1 MALDGHGHVYAA
13 SRNKMADTGIN
24 TDFLLTGNFSTLPVF
39 NKQTQQFPFMF
50 VPSAGF

>member
-1 MALDGHGHVYAA
+1 MALDGHGHVYAV

-24 TDFLLTGNFSTLPVF
+24 TNFSLTGSFSSLPVF

-50 VPSAGF
+50 VPSAGL